1 MIFIFDLN
9 QESAQCRMMYYAVA
23 AMKEVLSRPELDE
36 TVIYFYTYDEV
47 LQEYDF
53 SGEEIKCTIIDKSIE
68 QPFSGIQTN
77 LLGDIRV

>member
-1 MIFIFDLN
+1 
-9 QESAQCRMMYYAVA
+9 MMYYAVA

-77 LLGDIRV
+77 LLGDIRVYSAF